1 MVFAFALDLFDV
13 LVKLC
18 DVFQRQGSDGKE
30 DATILAVGLGGKGYG
45 MLPEFRVLSRTQSHS
60 APLEN
65 QKKSFLDQAS
75 RLSRVQGRAKN
86 LCF

>member
-45 MLPEFRVLSRTQSHS
+45 MLPEVSRSLTD
-60 APLEN
+60 A
-65 QKKSFLDQAS
+65 KSFGALGKPEEILFGS
-75 RLSRVQGRAKN
+75 SVSFEPGSG
-86 LCF
+86 